1 MTTTVENSVRER
13 LEQVESELE
22 RLLQL
27 QQQQQQQQAE
37 MEGTDDDAFV
47 CYEDS
52 TAPPAA
58 ASSSFSSSAENNN
71 NIKRQIQ
78 SYKAKI
84 EFLKL
89 ASQARK
95 YMEECTGLV
104 QNVVSINN
112 NNNEPNDDNN
122 NNNNT
127 NNNNNW
133 VVASTKLIDALKA
146 IDDAT
151 EIIQNQQ
158 QQQQQQQQNLTSTPA
173 SASQQQQQQE
183 KEIAVAY
190 QILNSL
196 RHQVRRR
203 RVNLQQK
210 ATGVVEGCVVEITST
225 SITVQSSQQLLS
237 AYQVL
242 ENLHQRPPPPRPPS
256 DDDDDADA
264 AAVVVPPALDDV
276 LRRLTR
282 KLYQTVFKPLLVV
295 SSSSGS
301 SSNSF
306 ASSSSWWWNVQ
317 ESSNR
322 QAGML
327 GVSQAQKRGTVH
339 VIEWERLVTE
349 QKDDDKKT
357 TTASTTPPTPSSKF
371 DTIVAWKNLL
381 DVLQKILTFVQ
392 TKILLE
398 RESLCRLVGSRLFGR
413 RRRDDDGDDNGLNLE
428 ALGLQST
435 LLGEGDNGVL
445 MAGLVEW
452 LETHCLDG
460 GSIGTVTTST
470 STDDLTRILSFQK
483 DLVSITIPF
492 CKEMVLRHLMD
503 RDPPPKLVSFS
514 KNFASKEVVDHRRRT
529 LLNTARVLLTQNDY
543 HNTVVVGTEEP
554 RDGDSSDEFNNKKE
568 LEIFELPK
576 CSVSD
581 TANKLIELVRQTMDE
596 AVAVSNAFLPLSSS
610 SSDGE
615 EDAIITSLDILRPT
629 LYRTA
634 REMLGLFRAIIPSSH
649 RREVINVPRTAAV
662 LHNDSVFIANHCLT
676 LGLEY
681 KEKFPAVD
689 EEDSRGKL
697 LKQTCVFV
705 DMVPL
710 FRELA
715 DSSMGDMLDLQ
726 NRQLVDIVGT
736 RITYFGQSLRSNES
750 LVEWSDAETAIAAG
764 VYHLRH
770 LSQGWKPILA
780 YSVFLRSVGY
790 LIDVLVSLYL
800 KQLTDATSISP
811 SARYFVSALCRKA
824 VVDLSSLL
832 DTPKPGKYIPEWGRF
847 VAVSKFLETN
857 RLSDLE
863 QALSSGVFIELG
875 SQELS
880 RLIQAG
886 FPDSSDRHAL
896 LAGLSSSRS

>member
-1 MTTTVENSVRER
+1 
-13 LEQVESELE
+13 
-22 RLLQL
+22 
-27 QQQQQQQQAE
+27 
-37 MEGTDDDAFV
+37 
-47 CYEDS
+47 
-52 TAPPAA
+52 
-58 ASSSFSSSAENNN
+58 
-71 NIKRQIQ
+71 
-78 SYKAKI
+78 
-84 EFLKL
+84 
-89 ASQARK
+89 
-95 YMEECTGLV
+95 
-104 QNVVSINN
+104 
-112 NNNEPNDDNN
+112 
-122 NNNNT
+122 
-127 NNNNNW
+127 
-133 VVASTKLIDALKA
+133 
-146 IDDAT
+146 
-151 EIIQNQQ
+151 
-158 QQQQQQQQNLTSTPA
+158 
-173 SASQQQQQQE
+173 
-183 KEIAVAY
+183 
-190 QILNSL
+190 
-196 RHQVRRR
+196 
-203 RVNLQQK
+203 
-210 ATGVVEGCVVEITST
+210 
-225 SITVQSSQQLLS
+225 
-237 AYQVL
+237 
-242 ENLHQRPPPPRPPS
+242 
-256 DDDDDADA
+256 
-264 AAVVVPPALDDV
+264 
-276 LRRLTR
+276 
-282 KLYQTVFKPLLVV
+282 
-295 SSSSGS
+295 
-301 SSNSF
+301 
-306 ASSSSWWWNVQ
+306 
-317 ESSNR
+317 
-322 QAGML
+322 ML

-339 VIEWERLVTE
+339 VIEWELLVTNN
-349 QKDDDKKT
+349 KDRTTST
-357 TTASTTPPTPSSKF
+357 TTSTTQPTTTTTSKF
-371 DTIVAWKNLL
+371 EPIVAWKNLL

-398 RESLCRLVGSRLFGR
+398 RESLCRLVGARLFGR
-413 RRRDDDGDDNGLNLE
+413 PSKKAAVRGGDDDDDNGLNLE

-460 GSIGTVTTST
+460 SIGTVTPS

-483 DLVSITIPF
+483 DLVSATIPF
-492 CKEMVLRHLMD
+492 CREMVLRHLMD

-514 KNFASKEVVDHRRRT
+514 KNFATEVVDHRRRT

-554 RDGDSSDEFNNKKE
+554 RDGDSEEFNKKE
-568 LEIFELPK
+568 LEILDLPK

-581 TANKLIELVRQTMDE
+581 TANKLIKLVRQTMDE
-596 AVAVSNAFLPLSSS
+596 AVAVSNAFPPPPTPSSS
-610 SSDGE
+610 EGE
-615 EDAIITSLDILRPT
+615 EDAIITSLGILRPT

-634 REMLGLFRAIIPSSH
+634 REMLRLFRSIIPSSH

-726 NRQLVDIVGT
+726 NRQLVDIVGN

-764 VYHLRH
+764 IYHLRH

-811 SARYFVSALCRKA
+811 SARYFVSALCQKA
-824 VVDLSSLL
+824 VVDLSSFL

-847 VAVSKFLETN
+847 VAVSKFLKTN
-857 RLSDLE
+857 HLSDLE

-886 FPDSSDRHAL
+886 FPDSSDRRAL